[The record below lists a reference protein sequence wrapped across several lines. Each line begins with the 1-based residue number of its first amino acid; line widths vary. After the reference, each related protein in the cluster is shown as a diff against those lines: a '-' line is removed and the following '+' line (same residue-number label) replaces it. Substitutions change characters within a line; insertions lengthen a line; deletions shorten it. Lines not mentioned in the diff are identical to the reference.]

1 MESTDEH
8 TNLRKSFTNHD
19 TQTSSK
25 QTPHTQTQTQTPHTQ
40 TPISNRKNSE
50 ALKEEVEHNIQSM
63 LNKKNIIFGICGG
76 QSSGKSSIALYLQKN
91 ISKTVIISE
100 KDFFIGNQD
109 RRKSQLD
116 EKINVLN
123 MVEDDYL
130 VGRKNRLAEVNNI
143 KNFDWD
149 LLKFIM
155 NDFKNGKK
163 VMIPHWDKEKNV
175 Q

>member
-8 TNLRKSFTNHD
+8 LNLRKSNHE

-25 QTPHTQTQTQTPHTQ
+25 QTQQAQL

-50 ALKEEVEHNIQSM
+50 ALKEEVEHNIQSFM

-123 MVEDDYL
+123 MIEDDYL

-163 VMIPHWDKEKNV
+163 VMIPSWDKERNV